1 MSKREL
7 IGGICIGLVFGAI
20 GCYLAVPRYE
30 LVRASDRVV
39 YRINTHTG
47 RSWFSL
53 VASDEWEEVKE
64 PKAK

>member
-1 MSKREL
+1 MKFKEL
-7 IGGICIGLVFGAI
+7 IIGACFGLVVGALV
-20 GCYLAVPRYE
+20 CYITAPRYE

-53 VASDEWEEVKE
+53 VASDEWEVVKE